1 MSRTPPTR
9 DPIPA
14 PDAPDAPDALK
25 ARMTDWRQAHPRA
38 TFADLE
44 IEATRQVA
52 ALRAEL
58 IGVALA
64 AGDPATAPACPT
76 CAATL
81 VRVGTRTRTI
91 TTSQSAPVTVA
102 GGRSRCSACGAEL
115 SPPR

>member
-1 MSRTPPTR
+1 MSRTPPTL

-14 PDAPDAPDALK
+14 PEALK
-25 ARMTDWRQAHPRA
+25 ARMTDWRRAHPQA

-58 IGVALA
+58 IAVALA
-64 AGDPATAPACPT
+64 TGDPVTAPVCPACGT
-76 CAATL
+76 TMS
-81 VRVGTRTRTI
+81 RVGTRLRTL
-91 TTSQSAPVTVA
+91 TTSQAEPVPVS
-102 GGRSRCSACGAEL
+102 GHRYRCSACGAEL